1 MWKLF
6 IVPAFAIIAALWG
19 LPNYGFYQVL
29 KIVVTLQAA
38 VSVFMVWDS
47 KNFLNQ
53 ILSSLLVFTVIIF
66 CPLFNIHMSRGHW
79 AILDA
84 LAGGLLIW
92 AAMVI
97 AENYTPED
105 AEEKETAQQQ
115 INKLS
120 LQAQNLRAENKT
132 LRDELEEQ
140 KVSLEHYEAEY
151 YRTFRERSEIKFLK
165 EDYKNL
171 KTSYDNLERS
181 YDNLKLQL
189 SRHDNFDNEIKEILS
204 QQKLNNILSADIGK
218 INAAMQEMFLT
229 HKSIVVR
236 YDVITDD
243 FIMEAFKNTKPAL
256 YGYDGYFDR
265 AIIIFVTT
273 DSKNILTKELID
285 NKLED
290 YKESLSATILS
301 NLKATTINS
310 LSNDTQT
317 QNFSTKILM
326 LEYN

>member
-19 LPNYGFYQVL
+19 LPNYGFYQ
-29 KIVVTLQAA
+29 TLQAA
-38 VSVFMVWDS
+38 ASVFMVWDS

-53 ILSSLLVFTVIIF
+53 ILSSLLVFIAIFF
-66 CPLFNIHMSRGHW
+66 CPLFNIHMSRSHW

-92 AAMVI
+92 AAIIV
-97 AENYTPED
+97 AKNNPSED
-105 AEEKETAQQQ
+105 VKEKETAQQQ
-115 INKLS
+115 IKRLS

-132 LRDELEEQ
+132 LRDALEEQ
-140 KVSLEHYEAEY
+140 KASSEY
-151 YRTFRERSEIKFLK
+151 YEKEYFGTFRERSEIKFLK
-165 EDYKNL
+165 EDYKKL
-171 KTSYDNLERS
+171 KTSYDNL
-181 YDNLKLQL
+181 KLQA

-204 QQKLNNILSADIGK
+204 RQKLKNILSADIDK
-218 INAAMQEMFLT
+218 INTAMQEMFLT

-256 YGYDGYFDR
+256 YGYDGYFNR

-273 DSKNILTKELID
+273 DSKNLLSKELID
-285 NKLED
+285 NNLED
-290 YKESLSATILS
+290 YKKNLSAAILS
-301 NLKATTINS
+301 NLRSTTINS
-310 LSNDTQT
+310 LSNNTQA
-317 QNFSTKILM
+317 QNFSTKISI
-326 LEYN
+326 LEYS

>member
-38 VSVFMVWDS
+38 ASVFMVWDS
-47 KNFLNQ
+47 KKFLNQ

-105 AEEKETAQQQ
+105 AKEKETAQQQ

-171 KTSYDNLERS
+171 KTSYDNL
-181 YDNLKLQL
+181 KLQA

-204 QQKLNNILSADIGK
+204 QQKLKNILSADIGK

-243 FIMEAFKNTKPAL
+243 FIMEAFKKPEPVL
-256 YGYDGYFDR
+256 YGYDGYFNR
-265 AIIIFVTT
+265 AIIIFATT
-273 DSKNILTKELID
+273 NPKNILTKESID
-285 NKLED
+285 NNLEN
-290 YKESLSATILS
+290 YKKNLSATILS
-301 NLKATTINS
+301 NLRDTTINS